1 MTNDKKFCLRCF
13 VGDFFIAG
21 KYFSS
26 LKKLFE
32 VITMLTIDDIK
43 KVVEKIAPE
52 YNLKKVTLFGSRA
65 NGNFRED
72 SDIDLIVDFPENSTL
87 LTLISLK
94 HKLEDIFLIN
104 VDVVSRGGIT
114 KNSMLEIEKEI
125 EIYAA

>member
-1 MTNDKKFCLRCF
+1 MNTFSPRLC
-13 VGDFFIAG
+13 VAIFFAG

-32 VITMLTIDDIK
+32 VIEMLTIDDIK

-52 YNLKKVTLFGSRA
+52 YNLKRVTLFGSRA

-72 SDIDLIVDFPENSTL
+72 SDIDLIIEFTTYSVSL
-87 LTLISLK
+87 LKIISLK
-94 HKLEDIFLIN
+94 NKLEEIFK
-104 VDVVSRGGIT
+104 VDVDIVHGPIEADD
-114 KNSMLEIEKEI
+114 MLEIDKEV